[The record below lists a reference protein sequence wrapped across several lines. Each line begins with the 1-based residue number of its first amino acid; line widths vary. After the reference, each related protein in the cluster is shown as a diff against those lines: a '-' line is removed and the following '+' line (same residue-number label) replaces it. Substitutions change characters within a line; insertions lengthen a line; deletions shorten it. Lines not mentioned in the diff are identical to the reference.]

1 MPVLAQIIIQQV
13 MLICVSKDGFCK
25 GQALGSLCGILLL
38 QTGPFSHFVLEYFS
52 GNEVTIHKEAK
63 H

>member
-1 MPVLAQIIIQQV
+1 MPALAQITIQQV
-13 MLICVSKDGFCK
+13 MLISVSKEGFCK
-25 GQALGSLCGILLL
+25 GQALGSLRGSILL
-38 QTGPFSHFVLEYFS
+38 QAGPFSHFVLECFS